1 MYPRLLGREF
11 LRFSPEVQ
19 RILHQCQSPWDLL
32 ASQIVLLE
40 SAILTH
46 GMPYPTNLEMAHQ
59 VQNIIRDRGAVPAT
73 VGIISGKLHIGLTD
87 HDLAWLARP
96 DTAKVKVS
104 RRDLPAVLARGGHG
118 GTTVAGTLLAARQT
132 PWGSLPLFV
141 TGGIGGVHRA
151 GQNSMDVSA
160 DLVEMGRSSTT
171 VISAGIKSILDIGR
185 TLEYLETQG
194 VCVGT
199 LGETDDFPAFFTR
212 KSGFRSPVHVRDE
225 RDMAR
230 LMATH
235 HSLNLDS
242 GILMSVPIPAAD
254 EATDVEEAIQQALA
268 LADEKGITGREVT
281 PFVLGKVNELS
292 QGASL
297 KANLALIKNN
307 ARVGADIAVELAQLV
322 RSSIQPK
329 SHHLQL
335 DRDKASTAETIQLRP
350 MVVGG
355 SILDLVT
362 HIRDPVVSMDGSTHL
377 GTVDFGYGGVGRN
390 LADALALFDL
400 NPMFISAV
408 GADDLGR
415 NMIEHNEKL
424 DKSRVAILSDH
435 RTAMYNIVLDCDGA
449 VRLGVG
455 DMSIHTQVSPSLI
468 QEQLPRLEQCSMLV
482 LDGNLPQESVNYLL
496 QLDNAS
502 NVPVF
507 YEPTDVRK
515 SDKFLK
521 SGVPSAVTYFSPNLK
536 ELFSATGSAYS
547 YDDLND
553 CNASL
558 YKAVDAC
565 VDMLTLLQVIIV
577 TMGDDGV
584 LIVRR
589 GSAHEPLPLRND
601 PGSKSRSEFTIS
613 ATHYPVRK
621 ICDAVSC
628 SGAGDC
634 LSAAFIT
641 SILNHHSQGQ
651 AVAAGIQAAALS
663 LGQDMSVPT
672 MLSRDI
678 IDWQSEAK
686 GRPIL

>member
-1 MYPRLLGREF
+1 MSARLLGREF
-11 LRFSPEVQ
+11 LRFSPELQ
-19 RILHQCQSPWDLL
+19 RILSQCQTQRDLL
-32 ASQIVLLE
+32 SSKIVLLE

-46 GMPYPTNLEMAHQ
+46 GMPYPTNLKMAQ
-59 VQNIIRDRGAVPAT
+59 EVQSIIRERGAIPAT

-87 HDLAWLARP
+87 SELTLLCRP
-96 DTAKVKVS
+96 DTPKEKVS
-104 RRDLPAVLARGGHG
+104 RRDLPWILAHGGNG
-118 GTTVAGTLLAARQT
+118 GTTVAGTLVAARQN
-132 PWGSLPLFV
+132 PWGPFPLFV
-141 TGGIGGVHRA
+141 TGGIGGVHRG

-160 DLVEMGRSSTT
+160 DLVEMGRTSTT

-199 LGETDDFPAFFTR
+199 LGETDDFPSFFTR
-212 KSGFRSPVHVRDE
+212 KSGYRSPVHVKNVTELAQLID
-225 RDMAR
+225 
-230 LMATH
+230 TH
-235 HSLNLDS
+235 HALDLES
-242 GILMSVPIPAAD
+242 GILMSVPIPEAS
-254 EATDVEEAIQQALA
+254 EATDVEEAIQAALV
-268 LADEKGITGREVT
+268 LAEQKGISGREVT
-281 PFVLGKVNELS
+281 PFILSRVNELT
-292 QGASL
+292 QGRSL
-297 KANLALIKNN
+297 EANLALIKNN
-307 ARVGADIAVELAQLV
+307 ARIGADVVVELAKLV
-322 RSSIQPK
+322 PNSSQSK
-329 SHHLQL
+329 QHFLSFSS
-335 DRDKASTAETIQLRP
+335 DKPMNDLKIKRP
-350 MVVGG
+350 VVVGG

-362 HIRDPVVSMDGSTHL
+362 HVRDPVLTMDGSTHL
-377 GTVDFGYGGVGRN
+377 GTVDFGFGGVGRN

-408 GADDLGR
+408 GADKLGR
-415 NMIEHNEKL
+415 NILEHNEKL
-424 DKSRVAILSDH
+424 DKSRVAVLHDH
-435 RTAMYNIVLDCDGA
+435 RTAMYNIVLDCDGG

-468 QEQLPRLEQCSMLV
+468 QEKLPSLDQCSMLIF
-482 LDGNLPQESVNYLL
+482 DGNLPQESIDYLL
-496 QLDNAS
+496 QLDNA
-502 NVPVF
+502 NNIPVF

-521 SGVPSAVTYFSPNLK
+521 SGFPSAVTYFSPNLK
-536 ELFSATGSAYS
+536 ELFSATGSSYS

-553 CNASL
+553 LKASL
-558 YKAVDAC
+558 YKAVDAS
-565 VDMLTLLQVIIV
+565 VDMLTVLQVIIV

-589 GSAHEPLPLRND
+589 GSANEPLPLTND
-601 PGSKSRSEFTIS
+601 RGIKSRSEFTIS

-641 SILNHHSQGQ
+641 SILNNYSQGQ

-663 LGQDMSVPT
+663 LGDEMSVPKS
-672 MLSRDI
+672 LSRDI

-686 GRPIL
+686 GHPIL